1 MNTTKNALVAFAA
14 ATVLFGVGANV
25 ARADE
30 KFAPQDKMFM
40 TMVSQGNNAEIMT
53 SRLAL
58 KKSRDKRVR
67 TIATMLVKEHGEAEA
82 NLKQLAKAYKRTVPS
97 GTDAAHMAMYRKLQG
112 MSGASFDKAYL
123 SGQVKDHYA
132 TIALFKKEM
141 EQGNQ
146 TQVRSYAAKWLPG
159 IENHTQMITAT
170 ASNVGIKTAT
180 KTGMTPAKM
189 QRMEKKGM

>member
-1 MNTTKNALVAFAA
+1 MNETKNVAA
-14 ATVLFGVGANV
+14 AVVASLVVVGAGAGI

-30 KFAPQDKMFM
+30 KFAEQDRMFM
-40 TMVSQGNNAEIMT
+40 MKASQGNNAEIMT

-58 KKSRDKRVR
+58 KKSQDKRVR
-67 TIATMLVKEHGEAEA
+67 MIATMLVKEHGAAEA

-112 MSGASFDKAYL
+112 MSGPSFDKAYL
-123 SGQVKDHYA
+123 AGQVKDHYA

-141 EQGNQ
+141 ENGNQ

-170 ASNVGIKTAT
+170 ASNVGIQTAT